1 MKMIPYIL
9 LVLGFS
15 ISGCSSQKKLSDKAP
30 FEMGPATCQPW
41 TGSGAEAGSGLLLE
55 IPILSEDL
63 NGAQLKQAFFRG
75 KIADINLESLETGW
89 VAKANF
95 REQKIEKPDI
105 IMHADPKKEIGNR
118 PPQPKKKFPFVLDAD
133 QCVLSY
139 MEGETLKYVKI
150 EGVAE
155 KNP

>member
-1 MKMIPYIL
+1 MIPYIVL
-9 LVLGFS
+9 ALGFS
-15 ISGCSSQKKLSDKAP
+15 FSGCTSQKKLSDKAP
-30 FEMGPATCQPW
+30 FEMGPATCQLG
-41 TGSGAEAGSGLLLE
+41 TGNGAEAGSGLSLE

-63 NGAQLKQAFFRG
+63 NGAQLKQAYFRG
-75 KIADINLESLETGW
+75 KIADVNLESLETGW

-95 REQKIEKPDI
+95 REQNMEKPDI

-118 PPQPKKKFPFVLDAD
+118 PPQPKREFPFVLEAD

-150 EGVAE
+150 EGIAE